1 MKAILIGLAI
11 VAIVAVSALALMYF
25 TFCTGHAHGLC

>member
-1 MKAILIGLAI
+1 MKAILIGLTT
-11 VAIVAVSALALMYF
+11 VSIVAVSALAWVYF